1 MRDISPE
8 DRIAQLSQAR
18 DAAQAVVDEITRRDT
33 KDPIPSRIERRRPN
47 LLRARGQ
54 VRDLNRI
61 IDNEEAATKVVT
73 VDEGDVDRLIAL
85 AKKLDKAIAG
95 SAFAVSGI
103 GAITSILNAV
113 AAVRDTL
120 A

>member
-1 MRDISPE
+1 MPDVSPE
-8 DRIAQLSQAR
+8 DRIAQLSGAR
-18 DAAQAVVDEITRRDT
+18 DAAQAVVDEITRRNT
-33 KDPIPSRIERRRPN
+33 QDPIPSRIEQRRPN

-61 IDNEEAATKVVT
+61 VDNEEAATKVVT
-73 VDEGDVDRLIAL
+73 VDEADVDGLTAL
-85 AKKLDKAIAG
+85 ANKLDKAIAG
-95 SAFAVSGI
+95 SAFAVG
-103 GAITSILNAV
+103 GMAAITSILNAV